1 MSAIFTLTGNPFVD
15 AGIYVMSE
23 LLGKEIDKIERE
35 DLKKLIPQLVDV
47 YFTDGWRNMIYLIFT
62 TNHPAV
68 HPSKKKDKGYYEK
81 LLNALV
87 DDVRELSSFGACVSC
102 GRRDK
107 SSIERKFGIGRELVP
122 LTGSAELVNFFP
134 RAMLGLEMCSACLLA
149 IQFMPIFLHYC
160 GGKFLLMH
168 SASDKVMRYWA
179 KNCVN
184 HLRKQIVT
192 GNFTGC
198 FVSDEKNPVNS
209 LFRSIENLI
218 REYDERWFDED
229 IAIRFYHFANPGQSP
244 SVEIFDVPSPV
255 FRFLAY
261 VKQIDSYDAWVKI
274 LRRGE
279 TTRGVNRVYMGLLNG
294 ESIVRYFF
302 GDEREIYGNWNLLKF
317 YLKEVREMDEKRINA
332 IRAFADRISDLI
344 RQLDDDKRLRQ
355 IENAKDYAEFRNVL
369 RFIEKDA
376 IRVGFGEPI
385 VKFDEYVNLILPDGA
400 IGWNEVRDL
409 LLFRIYE
416 VLHGWLVERKFEVGE
431 QSE

>member
-1 MSAIFTLTGNPFVD
+1 MQAIFTLTGNAFVD
-15 AGIYVMSE
+15 AGLYVMSE
-23 LLGKEIDKIERE
+23 LLNKEIDKIEKE
-35 DLKKLIPQLVDV
+35 DLRKLVSRLVDV

-68 HPSKKKDKGYYEK
+68 HPSKKNDKGYYERF
-81 LLNALV
+81 LYALV
-87 DDVRELSSFGACVSC
+87 DDINLPSDSGVCVSC

-107 SSIERKFGIGRELVP
+107 SSVERKFGIGRELVP

-160 GGKFLLMH
+160 SGRFLLMH

-184 HLRKQIVT
+184 HLHKQIAT

-198 FVSDEKNPVNS
+198 FTSDLANPVNS

-218 REYDERWFDED
+218 REYDERWVDED
-229 IAIRFYHFANPGQSP
+229 IAIRFYYFANPGQTP

-261 VKQIDSYDAWVKI
+261 VKQIDSYSAWVKI
-274 LRRGE
+274 LEKGE
-279 TTRGVNRVYMGLLNG
+279 MTRGVNRVYYGLLNE

-302 GDEREIYGNWNLLKF
+302 GNEREVYGNWNLLKF

-332 IRAFADRISDLI
+332 IKEFADRISELI
-344 RQLDDDKRLRQ
+344 RRLGDDRRLSQLERV
-355 IENAKDYAEFRNVL
+355 EDYAGFRNVL
-369 RFIEKDA
+369 RFLEKDG
-376 IRVGFGEPI
+376 IKIGFEVPI
-385 VKFDEYVNLILPDGA
+385 VKFDEYVNLILPNGA

-416 VLHGWLVERKFEVGE
+416 VLHDWLVSRKFGVEEQGE
-431 QSE
+431 

>member
-15 AGIYVMSE
+15 AGIYVISE
-23 LLGKEIDKIERE
+23 LLGKEIDRIEKE
-35 DLKKLIPQLVDV
+35 NLEKLIPQLVDV
-47 YFTDGWRNMIYLIFT
+47 YSTDGWRNMIYLIFT

-68 HPSKKKDKGYYEK
+68 HPSKKSDRGYYEK
-81 LLNALV
+81 LLYALV
-87 DDVRELSSFGACVSC
+87 DDISALSDSGVCVSC

-107 SSIERKFGIGRELVP
+107 SSVERKSGIGRELVP

-168 SASDKVMRYWA
+168 SGSDKVMRYWA

-184 HLRKQIVT
+184 HLHKQIAT

-218 REYDERWFDED
+218 REYDERWIDED
-229 IAIRFYHFANPGQSP
+229 IAIRFYYFANPGQMP

-274 LRRGE
+274 LSKGE

-302 GDEREIYGNWNLLKF
+302 GDGREIYGNWNLLKF
-317 YLKEVREMDEKRINA
+317 YLKEVREMEEKRINA
-332 IRAFADRISDLI
+332 IREFADRISELI
-344 RQLDDDKRLRQ
+344 RRLDDDKRLRQ
-355 IENAKDYAEFRNVL
+355 IETVNDYAGFRNVL
-369 RFIEKDA
+369 RFLERDA
-376 IRVGFGEPI
+376 IRIGFEEPI
-385 VKFDEYVNLILPDGA
+385 VKFDEYVNLVLPDGA

-416 VLHGWLVERKFEVGE
+416 VLHNWLVERKFEVGE